1 MKSVTVTFSIVR
13 FPKPKDEGWFLVLG
27 SVEDR
32 ELIALKRV
40 PMSRNLSTTQQLT
53 FFTPEVA
60 GRVVY
65 TLYVMSDAYLGL
77 DQQYEVCLEAAE
89 DHVEVRLLYPFFL
102 RVLVISCDLRG
113 RFILRRVF

>member
-1 MKSVTVTFSIVR
+1 MKPVTVTFSILR

-65 TLYVMSDAYLGL
+65 TLYVMSDSYLGL

-89 DHVEVRLLYPFFL
+89 DHVEVQYFYAIFWISLLFL
-102 RVLVISCDLRG
+102 
-113 RFILRRVF
+113 